1 VLHDGVAY
9 DLPRRPLGRARLV
22 GFFLIVFGAIF
33 AAGPL
38 ALMLGFALNAGGWLG
53 WLFLLFDLPFLLVGL
68 ALVGVG
74 LAIAFGRATIELRRS
89 RITAVERVGPLRW
102 RRTRDGSTLQRIDV
116 KSGSTRQGNQPLAEL
131 AGMTAE
137 FRTGKRMF
145 LAAGYPASWLSPL
158 AKQIAADL
166 ERERPADLTQE
177 QGEDIEINESEIGEG
192 LLVPELD
199 LEDAPRPS
207 GTLVTL
213 AENPD
218 GVTLTI
224 PPAGLRKGSKGL
236 FSFAILWC
244 GFMTVFSSIS
254 VIVPAT
260 TGKFAQ
266 AWPFLAFSALF
277 WAIGIWMLIA
287 AINMG
292 RRHAIIDV
300 VEDVLLINR
309 KNLFG
314 LKSHQW
320 RRDEIETI
328 AIGPSGM
335 SVNDIPVL
343 ELKIRLRDETE
354 TGLFAG
360 RDTQE
365 LRWIASVLR
374 QALA

>member
-1 VLHDGVAY
+1 
-9 DLPRRPLGRARLV
+9 
-22 GFFLIVFGAIF
+22 
-33 AAGPL
+33 
-38 ALMLGFALNAGGWLG
+38 
-53 WLFLLFDLPFLLVGL
+53 
-68 ALVGVG
+68 
-74 LAIAFGRATIELRRS
+74 
-89 RITAVERVGPLRW
+89 
-102 RRTRDGSTLQRIDV
+102 
-116 KSGSTRQGNQPLAEL
+116 
-131 AGMTAE
+131 
-137 FRTGKRMF
+137 
-145 LAAGYPASWLSPL
+145 
-158 AKQIAADL
+158 
-166 ERERPADLTQE
+166 
-177 QGEDIEINESEIGEG
+177 
-192 LLVPELD
+192 
-199 LEDAPRPS
+199 
-207 GTLVTL
+207 
-213 AENPD
+213 
-218 GVTLTI
+218 
-224 PPAGLRKGSKGL
+224 
-236 FSFAILWC
+236 
-244 GFMTVFSSIS
+244 
-254 VIVPAT
+254 
-260 TGKFAQ
+260 
-266 AWPFLAFSALF
+266 PFLAFSALF

-343 ELKIRLRDETE
+343 KLKIMLRDETE